1 MIRIAIAE
9 DHQALLD
16 GIKLMLEFE
25 TDIEVVGEA
34 NDGEE
39 LLEIV
44 KSKQPDLVLTD
55 IRMPKCDGLCATKAI
70 MALYPNTRIIG
81 FSMFEQYEAVQQMKA
96 AGAKGYILK
105 NSSLKKVLEAIRTV
119 ASGKT
124 YFDNDIIT
132 HDSITKEEIILSN
145 REKEILQLIG
155 EGKTSNEIASSLFIS
170 KTTVDSHRKNIMKK
184 INVHGKTDLIRFAVE
199 RKYDF

>member
-155 EGKTSNEIASSLFIS
+155 EGKTSNEIATSLFIS

-184 INVHGKTDLIRFAVE
+184 INVHG
-199 RKYDF
+199 

>member
-132 HDSITKEEIILSN
+132 WRSSRTCYCLRSSSS
-145 REKEILQLIG
+145 
-155 EGKTSNEIASSLFIS
+155 TSRSRSVPFIHNFN
-170 KTTVDSHRKNIMKK
+170 TTVSSCSNIW
-184 INVHGKTDLIRFAVE
+184 
-199 RKYDF
+199 

>member
-155 EGKTSNEIASSLFIS
+155 EGKTSNEIATSLFIS

>member
-155 EGKTSNEIASSLFIS
+155 EGKTSIEIATCLFIS